1 MTYPVNNKASGGKV
15 LRDPMA
21 EELLRVIKNVRTEH
35 PTQVP
40 AGLLP
45 IGSGAEE
52 GRENAE
58 QSRVLG
64 HCCAADV

>member
-1 MTYPVNNKASGGKV
+1 M
-15 LRDPMA
+15 
-21 EELLRVIKNVRTEH
+21 RTEH

-45 IGSGAEE
+45 VGSGAEE

-58 QSRVLG
+58 ESRVLG
-64 HCCAADV
+64 HCSAADVCIRASHGRGPAVLPCH